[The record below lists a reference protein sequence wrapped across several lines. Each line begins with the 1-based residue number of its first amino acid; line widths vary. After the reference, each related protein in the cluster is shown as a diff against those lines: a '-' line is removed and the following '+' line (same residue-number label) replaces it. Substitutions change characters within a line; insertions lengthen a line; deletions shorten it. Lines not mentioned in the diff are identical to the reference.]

1 MTEDELIDSSIG
13 DPPIG
18 EPPIGEPV
26 PSKHPRIRKVMGL
39 LLTGFAAVIPIVGT
53 IWLMVVIYKVL
64 MRVGD
69 EMIKFALKML
79 NLLRSGEDLVTE
91 DFAFY
96 GSNFVRFL
104 IPVMLLLLIGFGVA
118 NRPGRKFLHWLD
130 HAMQHVPYLGFIY
143 SALKQFVDAVKNLGG
158 ESKFKSVAYIE
169 YPSPG
174 CRLLGFV
181 TGNYYDA
188 QIGKNV
194 TTVFIPTSPNPMTG
208 FTIIIDDDKVEDSS
222 MSLEE
227 ASKMILSA
235 GLVAPPSFQSDIAR
249 KA

>member
-1 MTEDELIDSSIG
+1 MPEEDAIES
-13 DPPIG
+13 PIG
-18 EPPIGEPV
+18 EMQPA
-26 PSKHPRIRKVMGL
+26 KHPRIRKEMGL
-39 LLTGFAAVIPIVGT
+39 LLTGFAAVIPIAGT

-69 EMIKFALKML
+69 ELIKLLLKGL
-79 NLLRSGEDLVTE
+79 NMMRSGADLATE

-104 IPVMLLLLIGFGVA
+104 IPVFLLLLIGFAVA
-118 NRPGRKFLHWLD
+118 NRPGRKVLHWLD
-130 HAMQHVPYLGFIY
+130 QGMQHVPYVGFIY

-158 ESKFKSVAYIE
+158 DRKFKSVAYVE

-174 CRLLGFV
+174 CRMLGFV
-181 TGNYYDA
+181 TGNYHDS
-188 QIGKNV
+188 QVDRDV

-208 FTIIIDDDKVEDSS
+208 FTIIIDNDKVQDSS

-227 ASKMILSA
+227 ASKLILSA
-235 GLVAPPSFQSDIAR
+235 GLVAPASFQADME
-249 KA
+249 